1 MKLTFLGSRGS
12 HAELSADHQRHS
24 ALLIESGAQRL
35 MLDCGRD
42 WDNDVLAFQLDAIIL
57 THAHDDH
64 AGGIGPDIEC
74 PIYAT
79 AVTWE
84 ILGRTDIRH
93 KRIFAAGQRLAFAEL
108 QLLPHTIGH
117 SFRAPAIALRVDTP
131 AGRLLYTPDIASRPG
146 PELLTGCSLYIGDG
160 SSWDDSLLREEQQG
174 CCGHAAITQQL
185 EWCRSAG
192 VPEAIFTHCGP
203 DIVADPGGFQAR
215 LAAAAAAAGISA
227 SFARDGLVKLLSG
240 R

>member
-35 MLDCGRD
+35 MLDCGSD
-42 WDNDVLAFQLDAIIL
+42 WDSDVLAFQLDAIIL

-79 AVTWE
+79 SVTWE

-93 KRIFAAGQRLAFAEL
+93 KRIFAAGRRLTFAEL
-108 QLLPHTIGH
+108 QLLPHTISH
-117 SFRAPAIALRVDTP
+117 SFRAPAVSLRIDSP
-131 AGRLLYTPDIASRPG
+131 AGSVLYAPDIASLPNL
-146 PELLTGCSLYIGDG
+146 ELMTGCSLYIGDG
-160 SSWDDSLLREEQQG
+160 SSWNDSLLRQEQSG
-174 CCGHAAITQQL
+174 LCGHAAIPQQL
-185 EWCRSAG
+185 AWCRDAG
-192 VPEAIFTHCGP
+192 VTEAIFTHCGSE
-203 DIVADPGGFQAR
+203 IVTDPERFQDD
-215 LAAAAAAAGISA
+215 LSTCAAAAGISA
-227 SFARDGLVKLLSG
+227 SFAHDGLVKQLSS